1 MLQHIA
7 AVIVAGIARP
17 LRLELSGGVYHVR
30 SRGDGRED
38 IYLPDADRLG
48 IRYIMGAPVTRVHC
62 ITVLKEGFQ
71 HQRIPAADYLC
82 LIDPSTP
89 LFSTAAPAWRQQRLR
104 ARME

>member
-1 MLQHIA
+1 M
-7 AVIVAGIARP
+7 V
-17 LRLELSGGVYHVR
+17 
-30 SRGDGRED
+30 
-38 IYLPDADRLG
+38 
-48 IRYIMGAPVTRVHC
+48 APVTRVHC